1 MILFTGVKI
10 VFGIFDFNLGDKK
23 NIVLILLQIL
33 CLYIPSL
40 IYVKVYRLNKKET
53 MKRRHFKV
61 KYLPFIIIFSLAI
74 SLTAAILNSFLYS
87 LDITKSFIQTASA
100 NADSSYLGILAIA
113 VIPAFFEEF
122 LFRGVFQ
129 NEMQDK
135 KVWNVMLVS
144 AIVFA
149 LFHLSVDNFFGPLL
163 AGFGYAF
170 LVIVFNSVYPAV
182 IAHIVNNLFFI
193 FAAFIGKNISNAAGG
208 TLVDFLAVVL
218 YLLIIIITL
227 KLIEKVIKENSK
239 KLKGRTASVFP
250 ELFKSVAFWLMI
262 VIVISENIL
271 SYILKVH

>member
-10 VFGIFDFNLGDKK
+10 VFQIFDFNLGDKK

-53 MKRRHFKV
+53 MKRRHFKM

-87 LDITKSFIQTASA
+87 LDITKSFVQTASA
-100 NADSSYLGILAIA
+100 NTDSSYLGILAVAI
-113 VIPAFFEEF
+113 IPAFFEEF

-208 TLVDFLAVVL
+208 TLVDFLAIVL

-227 KLIEKVIKENSK
+227 KLIEKVINENSK
-239 KLKGRTASVFP
+239 KLKGRTASVFH